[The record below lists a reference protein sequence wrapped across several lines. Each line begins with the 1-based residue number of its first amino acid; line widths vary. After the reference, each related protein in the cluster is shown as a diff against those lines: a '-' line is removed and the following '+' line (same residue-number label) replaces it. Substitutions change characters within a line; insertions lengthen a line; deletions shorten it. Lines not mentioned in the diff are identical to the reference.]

1 MTVYVICMLY
11 IIYERIH
18 GLWNQPCHLESMGCR
33 QGSRGSPGSRQGTRS
48 ATCVCR
54 VRIRSIADRI
64 RKTRK
69 DIHNTYTYIVKFR
82 ITHFKNC
89 SFRHL
94 DSDSKYI
101 IPQNGKTKVAFKGGY
116 KAGLQL
122 GHSLKILK
130 GNNKLRTIFRLL
142 NLLKRNSAPHTV
154 SAPGVVLLNLNLNH
168 LMCHGHF
175 LLGLCGRIIIPPIA

>member
-1 MTVYVICMLY
+1 
-11 IIYERIH
+11 
-18 GLWNQPCHLESMGCR
+18 MGCR

-94 DSDSKYI
+94 DSDSKSI
-101 IPQNGKTKVAFKGGY
+101 IPQNGKASLLCAAKVAFKGGY